1 MGGAITLIYVNM
13 NLHTYIGDV
22 TINML
27 FTSVAI
33 QIGQQGHTHMHKH
46 THTRRVRLHYATL
59 YIITYYYI
67 MSRYNILYTDLPV
80 ARRGLTFPNV
90 SLHRVPPHDM
100 PQTRDVSHTTC
111 SIRLHDVTLHHH
123 VMLQL
128 VTYTRLAT
136 HAPSSYAT

>member
-1 MGGAITLIYVNM
+1 MM
-13 NLHTYIGDV
+13 
-22 TINML
+22 

-33 QIGQQGHTHMHKH
+33 QIGQQGHTHMHKQ

-59 YIITYYYI
+59 HYYI
-67 MSRYNILYTDLPV
+67 MSRYNILHTDLPV
-80 ARRGLTFPNV
+80 TRRDLTFPNV
-90 SLHRVPPHDM
+90 SLHRVPPHDI

-111 SIRLHDVTLHHH
+111 SIRLHDVALHHH
-123 VMLQL
+123 VMQQL